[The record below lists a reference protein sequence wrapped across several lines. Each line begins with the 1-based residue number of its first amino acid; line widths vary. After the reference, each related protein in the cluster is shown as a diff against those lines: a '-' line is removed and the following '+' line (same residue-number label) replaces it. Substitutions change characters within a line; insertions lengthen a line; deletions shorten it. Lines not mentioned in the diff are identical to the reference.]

1 MHTLTHRK
9 NNKERRKQVNEQT
22 FLCFQKIFISF
33 PSMMSK
39 KHTKGKPSKP
49 SSSFLPTKE
58 LCHPNKVSL
67 ANQGITHATLN
78 KENVKLHNPHAWS

>member
-67 ANQGITHATLN
+67 ANQERAAKIEKSLKTS
-78 KENVKLHNPHAWS
+78 EIFEEF